1 MTAQARP
8 NTTTSEPMTAQTTTL
23 QPPEPV
29 LNPPEVVA
37 PVAGPAAQDLVP
49 LPDEVTRKID
59 EQVAGI
65 VAQLTSDD
73 VQGDGFKGRVDAIF
87 KLGREEISNAASLMT
102 GRFMERNFVGIED
115 SAAFKSIQSMRS
127 VLDDLNPGKQ
137 GGDLLAPRKLLGLVP
152 FGNRLQHYF
161 RKFET
166 ASTQLQTIMG
176 QIYAARDDM
185 QRDAASIEVTKGKL
199 WDAMQKLKGAI
210 LFAQKLDETVAQRI
224 DAIKAS
230 EPLRARALEQEVLFY
245 ARQNLQDMQTQ
256 MAVNVN
262 GYLSLDVLKK
272 TAREMVNGC
281 NRVATT
287 GMSALAT
294 AQTVARAT
302 GNQMQVMEML
312 GGVSNTIGD
321 LVTQTSRQ
329 LGEHVQKTG
338 EFASNPLIG
347 VQRIQEMM
355 DNTFRAMDAMD
366 TFRAQAIDTMGKNNQ
381 MLKDQVSRSEAYLD
395 RARAA
400 DAGKALAAPAA
411 ELPGGPVKL

>member
-1 MTAQARP
+1 
-8 NTTTSEPMTAQTTTL
+8 MTAQTTVL

-29 LNPPEVVA
+29 LNPPEVVQ
-37 PVAGPAAQDLVP
+37 PVVESAAQDLVP
-49 LPDEVTRKID
+49 VPADVEQKID
-59 EQVAGI
+59 DQVSRI
-65 VAQLTSDD
+65 VAELTGDD
-73 VQGDGFKGRVDAIF
+73 VHSANFKSRIDAIF
-87 KLGREEISNAASLMT
+87 HLGREEISNAAALMT

-137 GGDLLAPRKLLGLVP
+137 GGDLLAPKKLLGLIP
-152 FGNRLQHYF
+152 FGNRLQDYF
-161 RKFET
+161 RKFQD

-185 QRDAASIEVTKGKL
+185 QRDSAEIEVTKTKL
-199 WDAMQKLKGAI
+199 WDAMQKLKSAI
-210 LFAQKLDETVAQRI
+210 LFAQKLDGTISQRI
-224 DAIKAS
+224 DGIKAS
-230 EPLRARALEQEVLFY
+230 DPVRAKALEQEVLFY
-245 ARQNLQDMQTQ
+245 SRQNLQDMQTQ

-302 GNQMQVMEML
+302 GNQIQVMEML
-312 GGVSNTIGD
+312 KGVSNTIGD
-321 LVTQTSRQ
+321 LVTETSRQ

-355 DNTFRAMDAMD
+355 DNTFKAMDAMD
-366 TFRAQAIDTMGKNNQ
+366 TFRGQAIDAMGKNNQ
-381 MLKDQVSRSEAYLD
+381 MLKEQITRSEAYLD
-395 RARAA
+395 RARGQQARE
-400 DAGKALAAPAA
+400 ALSVPAAPLPAA
-411 ELPGGPVKL
+411 PLPDGPVKL